1 MWIVLGVIGFVL
13 FLLTPVRVAITVQRE
28 GEDDRLRIE
37 VWTWFRWMG
46 FRREITRVDWEGWR
60 ARYTRCTAA
69 IAGDQTLDVH
79 PQSLTQE
86 DIRRRWRQSRR
97 FLRQFRDV
105 RQALRVFTRHL
116 TCERFSWESRIGTG
130 DAALTGMLTGLAW
143 MAKGAVLATATRYV
157 RLKAVP
163 HIRVIPAF
171 DETTLSSCLTCML
184 RIRIGQAILAM
195 AKLMWTLYKG
205 REERWRSI
213 PSRV

>member
-97 FLRQFRDV
+97 FLR
-105 RQALRVFTRHL
+105 
-116 TCERFSWESRIGTG
+116 
-130 DAALTGMLTGLAW
+130 
-143 MAKGAVLATATRYV
+143 
-157 RLKAVP
+157 
-163 HIRVIPAF
+163 
-171 DETTLSSCLTCML
+171 
-184 RIRIGQAILAM
+184 
-195 AKLMWTLYKG
+195 
-205 REERWRSI
+205 
-213 PSRV
+213 